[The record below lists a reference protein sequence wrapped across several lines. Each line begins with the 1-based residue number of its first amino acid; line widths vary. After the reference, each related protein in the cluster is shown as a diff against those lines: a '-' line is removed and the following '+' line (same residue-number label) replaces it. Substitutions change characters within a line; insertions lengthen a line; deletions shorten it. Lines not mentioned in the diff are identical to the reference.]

1 MSETQSMSRKV
12 DQLFTRGMLHHLN
25 LIVFLIRC
33 FPGPQTRVSKN
44 RAGIVIPPPFVADKS
59 RLLGFGVSEA
69 DFIHLETTMA
79 YFAEA

>member
-25 LIVFLIRC
+25 LIVFFDQM
-33 FPGPQTRVSKN
+33 FPLAAN
-44 RAGIVIPPPFVADKS
+44 AGEQKPVADKS

-69 DFIHLETTMA
+69 DFILLATTMA